1 MLMTV
6 PDVGEITTAND
17 SYVMIPIKSKVVFS
31 SSHRRSNVK
40 GTLMFTNHSIH
51 GQSFQ
56 RYNLSKFPCSLKKLE
71 TSYEKLLEICVNMEE
86 EDEEWLTKLEGC
98 QWLSYVSKALHGA
111 ASLAKLLNYKNI
123 QLIGNEE
130 NILSFSDVMI
140 FL

>member
-1 MLMTV
+1 MTV
-6 PDVGEITTAND
+6 PGVGEITTMND
-17 SYVMIPIKSKVVFS
+17 SYVMISIKSKLYFS
-31 SSHRRSNVK
+31 SSHRRSSLK
-40 GTLMFTNHSIH
+40 GTLTFTNHSIH

-71 TSYEKLLEICVNMEE
+71 TSYEKLLEICVNIEE
-86 EDEEWLTKLEGC
+86 DDEEWLTKLDSC

-111 ASLAKLLNYKNI
+111 ASLAKLLNYKTI

-130 NILSFSDVMI
+130 NFLRLSMMI